1 MSEQP
6 ITPDP
11 LAPPE
16 IGSRLAQAREA
27 AALSVDQVAAKL
39 LISASQIRAL
49 ESGHMPSSYSADYYE
64 RTVRKYAN
72 FLGVEV
78 DQTALPAAAAA
89 IGQAHAIDQDKSPA
103 GRLAGFT
110 PHRVGI
116 AGRVDMPTIGNGRNA
131 KPWIL
136 GVAIVILAVVGFQFR
151 DMVLD
156 PTPSADSPAESA
168 NRTPPATS
176 SAPGASGSA
185 TALLNTGSPT
195 KRPVEVAGASG
206 SGTQAAQGEK
216 KATTAT
222 GSGGVPQSGAPQ
234 GGTSQAS
241 ASAASAAPTSASAAG
256 AAQAGTAQSGA
267 SQAVA
272 AQVGATQAGAGA
284 ASSANAGAPTPPA
297 ATKSAS
303 STTPD
308 GSVKLSCT
316 TPCWV
321 QATAG
326 DGTRT
331 EKIYQPG
338 QELVMPANALASLI
352 IGNAKSARMTI
363 DGVDVN
369 LNAFMKGSSDV
380 ARIPETALR
389 ELVR

>member
-6 ITPDP
+6 ISPDP

-39 LISASQIRAL
+39 LISPSQIRAI

-64 RTVRKYAN
+64 RTVRQYAD

-78 DQTALPAAAAA
+78 DQAALPAAAAA
-89 IGQAHAIDQDKSPA
+89 IGQAHAIDQDQSPA

-116 AGRVDMPTIGNGRNA
+116 AGRVDMPTIDSGRSA

-136 GVAIVILAVVGFQFR
+136 GVVIVILALVGFQFR
-151 DMVLD
+151 DLVLD
-156 PTPSADSPAESA
+156 PTPSTDSPAGSA

-176 SAPGASGSA
+176 SAPGASGSS

-206 SGTQAAQGEK
+206 SGTHAAEGEK
-216 KATTAT
+216 KATTAS
-222 GSGGVPQSGAPQ
+222 GSGVSQSGAPQ
-234 GGTSQAS
+234 GGASQAS
-241 ASAASAAPTSASAAG
+241 ASAASAAQVS
-256 AAQAGTAQSGA
+256 AAQAGA
-267 SQAVA
+267 SV
-272 AQVGATQAGAGA
+272 
-284 ASSANAGAPTPPA
+284 ASSSNAGAPTPQA
-297 ATKSAS
+297 ATKSANS
-303 STTPD
+303 SIPD

-316 TPCWV
+316 SPCWV
-321 QATAG
+321 QATAS

-338 QELVMPANALASLI
+338 QDLVMPASALASLI

>member
-1 MSEQP
+1 MSEQS
-6 ITPDP
+6 ISPDP

-39 LISASQIRAL
+39 LVSASQIRAL

-72 FLGVEV
+72 FLGIEV
-78 DQTALPAAAAA
+78 DQAALPAAAAA
-89 IGQAHAIDQDKSPA
+89 VGQAHAIGQDKSPA

-116 AGRVDMPTIGNGRNA
+116 GGRVDMPTIDNGRNA

-136 GVAIVILAVVGFQFR
+136 SVAIVILALIGFQFR
-151 DMVLD
+151 DQILD
-156 PTPSADSPAESA
+156 PTPSVDSSAESA
-168 NRTPPATS
+168 NSALPATLSPPVAPGSS
-176 SAPGASGSA
+176 SAV
-185 TALLNTGSPT
+185 LNTGSPIR
-195 KRPVEVAGASG
+195 RPVEIAGSNG
-206 SGTQAAQGEK
+206 SGTSAAEGEK
-216 KATTAT
+216 KAVTAT
-222 GSGGVPQSGAPQ
+222 GSGVSQAGVPLS
-234 GGTSQAS
+234 GTSPAGAS
-241 ASAASAAPTSASAAG
+241 PVGTAQAG
-256 AAQAGTAQSGA
+256 AAQPGAAVGAQAGA
-267 SQAVA
+267 SQKSAGQVNA
-272 AQVGATQAGAGA
+272 SQVGVAT
-284 ASSANAGAPTPPA
+284 ASSANTGAPSLPA
-297 ATKSAS
+297 DTKSANS
-303 STTPD
+303 ATPD
-308 GSVKLSCT
+308 GRVRISCA

-321 QATAG
+321 QTTAS

-331 EKIYQPG
+331 EKIFQPG

-352 IGNAKSARMTI
+352 IGNAKSARMTV

-380 ARIPETALR
+380 ARVSETALR